1 MRPDEYY
8 DLCEYENQIGKRVT
22 LLAFVH
28 EELAGVSHLK
38 YESSYPYFRE
48 QSIPE
53 INDLNVFPEYRRNG
67 IANSIMEEFENIV
80 RKKCHASVSGLDCT
94 GTTVRL
100 KEYMSG
106 AAIFRTATELCTT
119 TNLWCPVTWYVRM
132 TI

>member
-28 EELAGVSHLK
+28 EELAGVSLK

-80 RKKCHASVSGLDCT
+80 RKNATHRYRGWIVQGLRCGSKNICPARLYSGRQRNYVQQRIC
-94 GTTVRL
+94 
-100 KEYMSG
+100 G
-106 AAIFRTATELCTT
+106 AR
-119 TNLWCPVTWYVRM
+119 
-132 TI
+132 